1 VIDLEVAVVGGGPA
15 GATCARHLAHA
26 DVEVAIL
33 EKNPPPRYKT
43 CGGGLVPR
51 ARRLLAANL
60 ESAVESECR
69 VVEMNLL
76 DAGLSFRLERP
87 QPLVSMTMRSTLDR
101 LLVEKARNAGARL
114 ITPCRITAL
123 RRNTDTVILETD
135 RGPVQARYLIAADGA
150 ASPIAKAAGWPV
162 NSRIIP
168 ALESEI
174 RVGERDL
181 ARFAGSARFDFGFL
195 PHGYAWVFPKKA
207 HLSIGCLSTRRGTR
221 DLKAWLDRYLLRLGL
236 GSPLARKDHGFII
249 PMAPRPGG
257 LMRQRV
263 LLIGDA
269 AGLADPISAEGISH
283 AAMSGRFAAEAIA
296 RHLDDRQAVQRNYE
310 RALDR
315 DVLTEL
321 RLARLLAPI
330 VYNYPRVRRTVMHRV
345 GTVLCEL
352 MGDLFCGKRTYR
364 SLLLRPRNYLKLAA
378 RFVFPAPP

>member
-1 VIDLEVAVVGGGPA
+1 VIDFDVAVVGGGPA
-15 GATCARHLAHA
+15 GATCARHLALA
-26 DVEVAIL
+26 DVDVAIL
-33 EKNPPPRYKT
+33 EKSPPPRYKT

-51 ARRLLAANL
+51 ARRLLPADL

-76 DAGLSFRLERP
+76 DAGLAFRLERP
-87 QPLVSMTMRSTLDR
+87 EPLVSMTMRSELDR
-101 LLVEKARNAGARL
+101 LLIEKACNAGARL
-114 ITPCRITAL
+114 ITPCRITAVRL
-123 RRNTDTVILETD
+123 NTDGVILETD
-135 RGPVQARYLIAADGA
+135 QGLVQTRYLVAADGA
-150 ASPIAKAAGWPV
+150 SSPIARNAGWPS

-174 RVGERDL
+174 RVVDRDL

-195 PHGYAWVFPKKA
+195 PRGYAWVFPKKA
-207 HLSIGCLSTRRGTR
+207 HLSIGCLSTRRGIR

-236 GSPLARKDHGFII
+236 VSPLAREDHGFII
-249 PMAPRPGG
+249 PVAPRPGG
-257 LMRQRV
+257 LMRHRV
-263 LLIGDA
+263 LLVGDA

-296 RHLDDRQAVQRNYE
+296 RHLDDCRAVQRSYE
-310 RALDR
+310 RALDLE
-315 DVLTEL
+315 VLSEL
-321 RLARLLAPI
+321 RLARLLAP
-330 VYNYPRVRRTVMHRV
+330 VLYNFPRLRRLVMERA

-352 MGDLFCGKRTYR
+352 MGDLFCGTRTYR